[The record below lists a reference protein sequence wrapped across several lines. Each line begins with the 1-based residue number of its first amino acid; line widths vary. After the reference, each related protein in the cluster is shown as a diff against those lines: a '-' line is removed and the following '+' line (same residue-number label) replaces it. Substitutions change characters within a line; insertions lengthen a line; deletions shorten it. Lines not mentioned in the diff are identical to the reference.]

1 MKSQEVFYSPFYGFY
16 FCYIC
21 NIQNLQFLLRGG
33 FKMKNSIECRK
44 IEKLFKGDG
53 IETYALKDVNLKITE
68 GEFVSI
74 IGPSGSGK
82 STLLS
87 ILGTLDI
94 PSNGEML
101 YENKPTNK
109 LSNKQMADFRFENIG
124 FIFQQFHL
132 IPTLTALENIMA
144 PLFGRKVTYDKKQRA
159 QELLEMVGLKDKENS
174 LPSQLSGGQQQRVA
188 IARALVH
195 EPNWLLA
202 DEPTG
207 NLDTETGEIIFQ
219 LLHSLNQEKGC
230 GVLFVTHDPEL
241 ANRANRKIEMRDG
254 LLIADTVVS
263 QHA

>member
-1 MKSQEVFYSPFYGFY
+1 
-16 FCYIC
+16 
-21 NIQNLQFLLRGG
+21 L
-33 FKMKNSIECRK
+33 KNKIECKK

-53 IETYALKDVNLKITE
+53 IETYALKNVNLEISE

-87 ILGTLDI
+87 IIGTLDV
-94 PSNGEML
+94 PSSGEML
-101 YENKPTNK
+101 YEDQPISK
-109 LSNKQMADFRFENIG
+109 LNNRQMADFRFENIG

-144 PLFGRKVTYDKKQRA
+144 PLFGRKVTYDKKERA
-159 QELLEMVGLKDKENS
+159 HQLLEMVGLKDKANS

-195 EPNWLLA
+195 KPKWLLA

-219 LLHSLNQEKGC
+219 LLLSLNEEKGC

-254 LLIADTVVS
+254 VIIADAMVN
-263 QHA
+263 QYA

>member
-1 MKSQEVFYSPFYGFY
+1 
-16 FCYIC
+16 
-21 NIQNLQFLLRGG
+21 
-33 FKMKNSIECRK
+33 MKNSIECK
-44 IEKLFKGDG
+44 QINKLFKGDG
-53 IETYALKDVNLKITE
+53 IQTYALKGVNLKVKE

-87 ILGTLDI
+87 IIGTLDV
-94 PSNGEML
+94 PSDGEIL
-101 YENKPTNK
+101 YSDDPINK
-109 LSNKQMADFRFENIG
+109 LNNKQMADFRFENIG

-144 PLFGRKVTYDKKQRA
+144 PLFGRKMPYDKKQRA
-159 QELLEMVGLKDKENS
+159 QQLLELVGLKEKANS

-195 EPNWLLA
+195 EPKWLLA

-219 LLHSLNQEKGC
+219 LLLSLNQHKGC
-230 GVLFVTHDPEL
+230 GILFVTHDPEL
-241 ANRANRKIEMRDG
+241 AERANRKIEMRDG
-254 LLIADTVVS
+254 VIIADSPVNQYV
-263 QHA
+263 

>member
-1 MKSQEVFYSPFYGFY
+1 MKESF
-16 FCYIC
+16 
-21 NIQNLQFLLRGG
+21 
-33 FKMKNSIECRK
+33 ECRK
-44 IEKLFKGDG
+44 IEKLFIGDG
-53 IETYALKDVNLKITE
+53 IQTYALKDVNLKVNE

-87 ILGTLDI
+87 IIGTLDV
-94 PSNGEML
+94 PSDGEIL
-101 YENKPTNK
+101 YSDDPIHK
-109 LSNKQMADFRFENIG
+109 LNNRQMADFRFENIG

-132 IPTLTALENIMA
+132 IPTLTAIENIMA
-144 PLFGRKVTYDKKQRA
+144 PLFGRKVPYDKKQRA
-159 QELLEMVGLKDKENS
+159 QQLLDLVGLKEKANS

-195 EPNWLLA
+195 EPKWLLA

-219 LLHSLNQEKGC
+219 LLLSLNQDKGC

-241 ANRANRKIEMRDG
+241 ADRANRKIEMRDG
-254 LLIADTVVS
+254 VIIADALVN
-263 QHA
+263 QYA